1 MEFKVQLLVTSQV
14 KPWTETLWQVN
25 PWTKTL
31 ALVFFLFYLSSS
43 GKNISYQTLKMC
55 MQEDFLS
62 DSLMRNV
69 GKNIKTS
76 VNGWVKSFYDPVKI
90 ILLCILAD
98 SSQFVDKFRMS
109 RAKKNYQLQTTKQ
122 ILVSF
127 IRNWPKQD
135 STLSG

>member
-25 PWTKTL
+25 PWTKAL

-69 GKNIKTS
+69 GKNIRTS

-98 SSQFVDKFRMS
+98 SSQFVDKFGMS
-109 RAKKNYQLQTTKQ
+109 RVKKNYQLQTTKQ

-135 STLSG
+135 STLSD